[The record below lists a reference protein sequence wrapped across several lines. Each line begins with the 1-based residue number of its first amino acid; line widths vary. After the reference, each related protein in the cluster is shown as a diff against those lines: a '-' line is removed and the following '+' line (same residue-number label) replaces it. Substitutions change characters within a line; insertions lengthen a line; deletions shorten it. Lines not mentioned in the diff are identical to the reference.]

1 MKDLN
6 HKVAVITGAGSG
18 IGRALA
24 VALANEGCS
33 LALVDISEKGLQH
46 TLAILHG
53 RRNKITTHVASVA
66 DRARMAALPAEIEQ
80 AHGAIHLLFNNAGV
94 TINKS
99 FEDSSLE
106 DLDFVININ
115 LYGVLYGCH
124 FFLPY
129 LKKQAESHIV
139 NTSSLAGFL
148 GLPNQASYC
157 LSKAA
162 VKSLSETLRAELAVH
177 NIGVTS
183 IHPGT
188 IRTNILRAAADKS
201 GDNQATTEKL
211 AGLMERFGMPPEKLA
226 AKVVKAVQDNRMQIR
241 IGWDSFLGDWF
252 KRLFPRG
259 VHRPL
264 QWGFA
269 KELEKKRLAGSN

>member
-1 MKDLN
+1 MKDLHN
-6 HKVAVITGAGSG
+6 KVAVITGAGSG

-24 VALANEGCS
+24 VAFAAEGCH
-33 LALVDISEKGLQH
+33 LALVDINERGLQE
-46 TLAILHG
+46 TASLLNAYS
-53 RRNKITTHVASVA
+53 RRITTHIASVA
-66 DRARMAALPAEIEQ
+66 DRQRMQTLPAEIEQ
-80 AHGAIHLLFNNAGV
+80 VHGAIHLLFNNAGV

-99 FEDSSLE
+99 FEDSSLD
-106 DLDFVININ
+106 DLDFVIDIN

-124 FFLPY
+124 YFLPY
-129 LKKQAESHIV
+129 LKKQPESHIV

-188 IRTNILRAAADKS
+188 IRTNILRTAAAKS
-201 GDNQATTEKL
+201 GTNQQTTEKL
-211 AGLMERFGMPPEKLA
+211 ARLMERFGKPPEKLA
-226 AKVVKAVQDNRMQIR
+226 TRVVTAVKKNQMQVR
-241 IGWDSFLGDWF
+241 IGWDSFLGDWL

-259 VHRPL
+259 VHTPL
-264 QWGFA
+264 QWGFRRSVT
-269 KELEKKRLAGSN
+269 K

>member
-1 MKDLN
+1 MKDFYN
-6 HKVAVITGAGSG
+6 KVAVITGAGSG

-24 VALANEGCS
+24 QAFAAEGCH
-33 LALVDISEKGLQH
+33 LALVDINEKGLAETA
-46 TLAILHG
+46 TLLQDAG
-53 RRNKITTHVASVA
+53 RRITTHVASVS
-66 DRARMAALPAEIEQ
+66 DRARMKALPADIER
-80 AHGAIHLLFNNAGV
+80 AHGGIHLLFNNAGV

-99 FEDSSLE
+99 FEDSSLD
-106 DLDFVININ
+106 DLDFVVQIN

-129 LKKQAESHIV
+129 LKKQVESHIV

-148 GLPNQASYC
+148 GMPNQSSYC

-162 VKSLSETLRAELAVH
+162 VKSLSESLRAELAVY

-188 IRTNILRAAADKS
+188 IRTNILRSAADKS
-201 GDNQATTEKL
+201 GRNQQSTEKL

-226 AKVVKAVQDNRMQIR
+226 RKVVKAVKKNHPQVR
-241 IGWDSFLGDWF
+241 IGWDAYLGDWL
-252 KRLFPRG
+252 KRLFPHSI
-259 VHRPL
+259 HRPL
-264 QWGFA
+264 QWGF
-269 KELEKKRLAGSN
+269 RRSMGD

>member
-1 MKDLN
+1 MKELN
-6 HKVAVITGAGSG
+6 DKVAVITGAGSG

-24 VALANEGCS
+24 FAFAREGCH
-33 LALVDISEKGLQH
+33 LALVDINEQGLQE
-46 TLAILHG
+46 TASG
-53 RRNKITTHVASVA
+53 VSSWPVRVTTHIASVA
-66 DRARMAALPAEIEQ
+66 DRERMQCLPAEIEQ

-94 TINKS
+94 TINKT
-99 FEDSSLE
+99 FEDSSLD
-106 DLDFVININ
+106 DLDFVIHIN

-157 LSKAA
+157 LSKSA
-162 VKSLSETLRAELAVH
+162 VKSLSETLRTELAIH
-177 NIGVTS
+177 RIGVTS

-188 IRTNILRAAADKS
+188 IRTNILRSAAGKS
-201 GDNQATTEKL
+201 GPNQQTTEKL

-226 AKVVKAVQDNRMQIR
+226 GKVVKAVKANRMQVR
-241 IGWDSFLGDWF
+241 IGWDSLLGDWC

-259 VHRPL
+259 VHKPL

-269 KELEKKRLAGSN
+269 RSIASK

>member
-1 MKDLN
+1 MQDLN
-6 HKVAVITGAGSG
+6 NKVAVITGAGSG

-24 VALANEGCS
+24 RAFAAEGCH
-33 LALVDISEKGLQH
+33 LALVDISEKGLED
-46 TLAILHG
+46 TVLLLHQYQ
-53 RRNKITTHVASVA
+53 RKVTTHIASVS
-66 DRARMAALPAEIEQ
+66 DRARMEALPAEIEQ

-99 FEDSSLE
+99 FEDSTLQ

-115 LYGVLYGCH
+115 LYGVLYGCY

-129 LKKQAESHIV
+129 LKKQAESHII
-139 NTSSLAGFL
+139 NTSSLAGFM
-148 GLPNQASYC
+148 GMPNQTSYC

-162 VKSLSETLRAELAVH
+162 VKSLSESLRAELAVH

-188 IRTNILRAAADKS
+188 IRTNILRSAAGKS
-201 GDNQATTEKL
+201 GSNQQSTEKL

-226 AKVVKAVQDNRMQIR
+226 AKVVRAVKKNQMQIR
-241 IGWDSFLGDWF
+241 IGWDSFLGDWL

-259 VHRPL
+259 VHKPL
-264 QWGFA
+264 QWGF
-269 KELEKKRLAGSN
+269 KRSLKQG

>member
-1 MKDLN
+1 MQDLN
-6 HKVAVITGAGSG
+6 NKVAVITGAGSG

-24 VALANEGCS
+24 QAFAAEGCH
-33 LALVDISEKGLQH
+33 LALVDINEKGLQDTA
-46 TLAILHG
+46 TLLNVYS
-53 RRNKITTHVASVA
+53 RKVTTHIASVS
-66 DRARMAALPAEIEQ
+66 DRERMRALPAEIEQ

-106 DLDFVININ
+106 DLDFVLNIN
-115 LYGVLYGCH
+115 LYGVLYGCY

-129 LKKQAESHIV
+129 LKKQAQAHII

-157 LSKAA
+157 LSKSA

-188 IRTNILRAAADKS
+188 IRTNILRSAADKS
-201 GDNQATTEKL
+201 GANQQSTEKM
-211 AGLMERFGMPPEKLA
+211 ASLMERFGKPPEKLA
-226 AKVVKAVQDNRMQIR
+226 TRVVKAVKKNQMQVR
-241 IGWDSFLGDWF
+241 IGWDSFLGDWL

-259 VHRPL
+259 VHKPL
-264 QWGFA
+264 QWGFRRSVA
-269 KELEKKRLAGSN
+269 K

>member
-6 HKVAVITGAGSG
+6 NKVAVITGAGSG
-18 IGRALA
+18 IGRALS
-24 VALANEGCS
+24 VALANEGCA

-53 RRNKITTHVASVA
+53 RHNKITTHVASVA
-66 DRARMAALPAEIEQ
+66 DRARMVALPAEIEQ

-115 LYGVLYGCH
+115 LYGVIYGCH

-148 GLPNQASYC
+148 
-157 LSKAA
+157 
-162 VKSLSETLRAELAVH
+162 
-177 NIGVTS
+177 
-183 IHPGT
+183 
-188 IRTNILRAAADKS
+188 
-201 GDNQATTEKL
+201 
-211 AGLMERFGMPPEKLA
+211 
-226 AKVVKAVQDNRMQIR
+226 
-241 IGWDSFLGDWF
+241 
-252 KRLFPRG
+252 
-259 VHRPL
+259 
-264 QWGFA
+264 
-269 KELEKKRLAGSN
+269 

>member
-1 MKDLN
+1 MKDLHN
-6 HKVAVITGAGSG
+6 KVAVITGAGSG

-24 VALANEGCS
+24 LAFASEGCH
-33 LALVDISEKGLQH
+33 LALVDINEKGLQE
-46 TLAILHG
+46 TAALLNAYS
-53 RRNKITTHVASVA
+53 RTITTHIASVS
-66 DRARMAALPAEIEQ
+66 DRARMEALPAEIEQ

-99 FEDSSLE
+99 FEDSSLA

-115 LYGVLYGCH
+115 LYGVLYGCYY
-124 FFLPY
+124 FLPY

-188 IRTNILRAAADKS
+188 IRTNILRSAASKS
-201 GDNQATTEKL
+201 GTNQQTTEKL

-226 AKVVKAVQDNRMQIR
+226 AKVVKAVKDNRMQVR

-259 VHRPL
+259 VHKPL

-269 KELEKKRLAGSN
+269 KEDQKKRLAQG

>member
-1 MKDLN
+1 MKDLHN
-6 HKVAVITGAGSG
+6 KVAVITGAGSG

-24 VALANEGCS
+24 VAFAAEGCH
-33 LALVDISEKGLQH
+33 LALVDINEKGLQETA
-46 TLAILHG
+46 TLLNAYS
-53 RRNKITTHVASVA
+53 RNVTTHIASVA
-66 DRARMAALPAEIEQ
+66 DRERMQALPAEIEQ

-99 FEDSSLE
+99 FEDSSLDE
-106 DLDFVININ
+106 LDFVININ
-115 LYGVLYGCH
+115 LHGVLYGCH

-129 LKKQAESHIV
+129 LKKQAQSHIV

-188 IRTNILRAAADKS
+188 IRTSILRTAVGKS
-201 GDNQATTEKL
+201 GTNDQTTEKL
-211 AGLMERFGMPPEKLA
+211 ANLMERFGMPPEKLA
-226 AKVVKAVQDNRMQIR
+226 VKVVKAVQDNQMQIR
-241 IGWDSFLGDWF
+241 IGWDSFLGDWL

-259 VHRPL
+259 IHRL
-264 QWGFA
+264 FQWGFKRSLA
-269 KELEKKRLAGSN
+269 K